1 MLTDMAPGE
10 DGAPQAEWFVVHA
23 PYNGAGLLTP
33 EQALA
38 NPDLGQDAVDS
49 LFD

>member
-1 MLTDMAPGE
+1 MLTDMAPGQE
-10 DGAPQAEWFVVHA
+10 HTGSARVHVHA
-23 PYNGAGLLTP
+23 PYNGAGLITV
-33 EQALA
+33 EQSKT